1 MQNFRLLFCLCLLV
15 LSATPASAAPTR
27 QNDER
32 IALVI
37 ANATYPSAAAPLPS
51 ALKDA
56 GSIAEEFR
64 RLKFAV
70 DLKKNLGKEDM
81 QKAIEA
87 FTGRIKKGTIALF
100 YFSGFGLQVGR
111 QSYLLPVDARIWT
124 QADVRRDGVGVDAL
138 LATMQRNGASAKIII
153 IDAAHRNPFERRI
166 RTVAAGLAPLDTPA
180 GTLAL
185 YSSALGKMVDDK
197 NSGGNSLFASE
208 LVKELRATSLSAED
222 IFNRA
227 RVRVSRASAGRQV
240 PWVASSLLS
249 EVYFAGHPST
259 PLAATDASF
268 ASTIGVD
275 SRTADTAVQDAPVKP
290 VASRTLPVPMKPAAT
305 RSLTAQPQSF
315 PATAPSAPL
324 RTTVTVKVGA
334 SPEKRGLLGI
344 RVAGLNPDIARIL
357 GLASAQGA
365 FVTSVVPSGPAA
377 LAGITPT
384 DVIVDFDGRNISRW
398 SDLLFVT
405 GATPPGT
412 NVGVTLLRLARS
424 PAELAGRLQRRAEQG
439 NDDAAYGVAWLY
451 WTDNN
456 LLRDDAVAARWALRA
471 AEHGHTRALNLLGHL
486 YAGGRGVAQDVAQA
500 ADLFRKAAE
509 KNDTNA
515 MYALARMYANGTGV
529 GKNLPE
535 AVRWY
540 QTAADGGH
548 SPAMVALGQLY
559 ANGNGVAKDGAAAV
573 AWYRKAAEKNNPAA
587 MSYLGWMYET
597 GQGVAQDYAQAARW
611 YHKAADLNHS
621 GGMYRLGVMA
631 EAGHG
636 RAKDDIEAV
645 SWYRK
650 AVNRDHPYAMVALGL
665 MYENG
670 RGVERDP
677 AEALRLFRQAGDK
690 GNVAGLF
697 YVGLSYERKKDF
709 EKSAANYA
717 AAARLGNMPAMHNL
731 AIAYDRG
738 RGVEQNR
745 RLAAEWMFKAIK
757 AGSKFSLTQMTENP
771 AAYSPQ
777 FRKQL
782 QVLMRD
788 AGVYHGPVN
797 GRFSPDFR
805 SAVEAL
811 AKQRK
816 ASL

>member
-1 MQNFRLLFCLCLLV
+1 MRNFRLPFCLCLLAV
-15 LSATPASAAPTR
+15 SVTSASAAPAP
-27 QNDER
+27 QDGAR

-37 ANATYPSAAAPLPS
+37 ANANYPSAAAPLPN

-56 GSIAEEFR
+56 SSIAEEFR
-64 RLKFAV
+64 RLKFSV
-70 DLKKNLGKEDM
+70 DLKKNLSNLDM
-81 QKAIEA
+81 QKAIET
-87 FTGRIKKGTIALF
+87 FTGRIKQGTIALF
-100 YFSGFGLQVGR
+100 YFAGFGMQVDR
-111 QSYLLPVDARIWT
+111 QSYLLPVNARIWT
-124 QADVRRDGVGVDAL
+124 QADVRRDGVGIETL
-138 LATMQRNGASAKIII
+138 LAKMQRKGARTKIII

-166 RTVAAGLAPLDTPA
+166 RAVAAGLAPLETPA
-180 GTLAL
+180 GTLVL
-185 YSSALGKMVDDK
+185 YSTALGTMVDDK

-208 LVKELRATSLSAED
+208 LIKELHATSQSAED

-249 EVYFAGHPST
+249 EIYFAGHPSAS
-259 PLAATDASF
+259 LAASDASLS
-268 ASTIGVD
+268 STIGVD
-275 SRTADTAVQDAPVKP
+275 TRTADTAAQDAPVKP
-290 VASRTLPVPMKPAAT
+290 FVLQSARAPLNPGAT
-305 RSLTAQPQSF
+305 RSLSTQEQAA
-315 PATAPSAPL
+315 PASAPSKPS
-324 RTTVTVKVGA
+324 RMTVTVKVSE

-344 RVAGLNPDIARIL
+344 RVAGLNVDIARIL
-357 GLASAQGA
+357 GLESAHGA

-377 LAGITPT
+377 LAGIAPT
-384 DVIVDFDGRNISRW
+384 DLIVNFDGRNISRW
-398 SDLLFVT
+398 SDLLLVT
-405 GATPPGT
+405 GATPPGSR
-412 NVGVTLLRLARS
+412 VRVTLLRLGRS
-424 PAELAGRLQRRAEQG
+424 PAELASRLQRRAEQG
-439 NDDAAYGVAWLY
+439 DDDAAYGVAWLY

-456 LLRDDAVAARWALRA
+456 LLRDDAAAARWALRA
-471 AEHGHTRALNLLGHL
+471 AEHGHARALNLLGHL

-515 MYALARMYANGTGV
+515 MYALARMYASGTGV
-529 GKNLPE
+529 DKNLAE

-540 QTAADGGH
+540 QKAADGGH

-559 ANGNGVAKDGAAAV
+559 ANGTGVAKDGASAV
-573 AWYRKAAEKNNPAA
+573 AWYRKAAAKNNPAA

-597 GQGVAQDYAQAARW
+597 GQGVARDYAQAARW

-621 GGMYRLGVMA
+621 GGMYRLGRMA

-636 RAKDDIEAV
+636 MAKDDIEAV

-665 MYENG
+665 MYEQG
-670 RGVERDP
+670 RGVKRDS

-690 GNVAGLF
+690 SNAAGLF
-697 YVGLSYERKKDF
+697 YVGLSYEHSKDY
-709 EKSAANYA
+709 EKSSRNYA
-717 AAARLGNMPAMHNL
+717 AAARLGNTPAMHNL

-771 AAYSPQ
+771 GAYSPQ
-777 FRKQL
+777 FRRQL
-782 QVLMRD
+782 EVLMRD
-788 AGVYHGPVN
+788 AGIYHGPVN
-797 GRFSPDFR
+797 GRFGPGFK

-811 AKQRK
+811 AKQSK
-816 ASL
+816 ATL

>member
-1 MQNFRLLFCLCLLV
+1 M
-15 LSATPASAAPTR
+15 TPAGAAPAT
-27 QNDER
+27 QDDTR

-37 ANATYPSAAAPLPS
+37 ANADYPSAGAPLPS

-64 RLKFAV
+64 RLKFSV
-70 DLKKNLGKEDM
+70 DLKKNLSKEDM
-81 QKAIEA
+81 QKTIEA

-100 YFSGFGLQVGR
+100 YFSGFGLQVNR
-111 QSYLLPVDARIWT
+111 QSYLLPVNARIWN

-138 LATMQRNGASAKIII
+138 LAKLQSKGARTKIII
-153 IDAAHRNPFERRI
+153 IDAARRNPFERRI
-166 RTVAAGLAPLDTPA
+166 RTVAAGLAPLQTPA
-180 GTLAL
+180 GTLVL
-185 YSSALGKMVDDK
+185 YSTALGKMVDDK

-208 LVKELRATSLSAED
+208 LIKELHATSLSAED

-227 RVRVSRASAGRQV
+227 RVSVSRASAGQQV

-249 EVYFAGHPST
+249 EIYFAGNPSA
-259 PLAATDASF
+259 PLAASDASLS
-268 ASTIGVD
+268 STIGVA
-275 SRTADTAVQDAPVKP
+275 SRSADIAVQDAPVKP
-290 VASRTLPVPMKPAAT
+290 PSRSRLRSPLKSAAT
-305 RSLTAQPQSF
+305 RSLMAQPQSL
-315 PATAPSAPL
+315 PASAPSAPL
-324 RTTVTVKVGA
+324 RTTVTVEVGA

-344 RVAGLNPDIARIL
+344 RVAGLNADIAKIL
-357 GLASAQGA
+357 GLAGAQGA

-377 LAGITPT
+377 LAGIAPT
-384 DVIVDFDGRNISRW
+384 DVIVNFDGRNISRW
-398 SDLLFVT
+398 TDLLFVA
-405 GATPPGT
+405 GATPPGSR
-412 NVGVTLLRLARS
+412 VRVTLLRLGGN
-424 PAELAGRLQRRAEQG
+424 PAALAGQLQRRAEQG
-439 NDDAAYGVAWLY
+439 DDDAAYGVAWLY

-471 AEHGHTRALNLLGHL
+471 AEHGHARALNLLGHL

-515 MYALARMYANGTGV
+515 MYALARMYASGTGV
-529 GKNLPE
+529 DKNLGE

-540 QTAADGGH
+540 QKAADGGH

-573 AWYRKAAEKNNPAA
+573 VWYRKAAAINNPAA

-597 GQGVAQDYAQAARW
+597 GQGVTRDYAQAASW

-631 EAGHG
+631 ETGHG
-636 RAKDDIEAV
+636 RTKDDAEAV

-665 MYENG
+665 MYEEG
-670 RGVERDP
+670 RGVKRDP

-690 GNVAGLF
+690 GNVVGLF
-697 YVGLSYERKKDF
+697 YVGLTYERAKDYA
-709 EKSAANYA
+709 KSTTYYA
-717 AAARLGNMPAMHNL
+717 SAARLGNSPAMHNL

-738 RGVEQNR
+738 RGVEQDR

-757 AGSKFSLTQMTENP
+757 AGSEFSLKQMTDNP
-771 AAYSPQ
+771 AAYSAQ

-782 QVLMRD
+782 ELLMRE